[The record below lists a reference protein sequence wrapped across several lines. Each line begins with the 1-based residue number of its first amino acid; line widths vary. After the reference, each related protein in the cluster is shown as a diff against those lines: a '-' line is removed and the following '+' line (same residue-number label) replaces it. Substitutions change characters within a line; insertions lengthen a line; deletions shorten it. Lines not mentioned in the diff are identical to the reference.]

1 MTTLIEVAKLA
12 GVSKSTVSRYFNQG
26 YVSDQARIQI
36 EAAIK
41 ATDYSPNRMARSLKA
56 QSSGMVGLVIPRFE
70 SPSASLVMAGADDI
84 AYENNQQLLIANTNR
99 DSQRELTAI
108 RTLQQQRVDALI
120 TMTHNNEDY
129 LLEAAQTL
137 DIPLLIIGQSYKK
150 LNYISYDDYKAGQI
164 LAQKAYNLGHRKIS
178 FIGVDPNDLAVGQIR
193 QAGFIDYFE
202 KQGISVQV
210 IRSHFS
216 QSENFALA
224 DQLLQAGTETYIAC
238 ATDQIAL
245 AFLSVANDLGFRVP
259 EDLSISGFGGY
270 REGQILAPKLT
281 SVAYPY
287 RQAGKLAMS
296 VILSGLQRH
305 SQTIYQKVLDVELIP
320 GQSLGPI

>member
-56 QSSGMVGLVIPRFE
+56 QSTGMVGLIIPRFE
-70 SPSASLVMAGADDI
+70 SPSASQVMAGADDI
-84 AYENNQQLLIANTNR
+84 AYENDQQLLIANTNL
-99 DSQRELTAI
+99 DSQRELSAMK
-108 RTLQQQRVDALI
+108 TLQQQRVDALI
-120 TMTHNNEDY
+120 TMTHNDEDY
-129 LLEAAQTL
+129 LFEETQTL
-137 DIPLLIIGQSYKK
+137 DIPLLIIGQAYKK
-150 LNYISYDDYKAGQI
+150 LNYISYDDYKAGQL
-164 LAQKAYNLGHRKIS
+164 LAQKAYNLGHRKII
-178 FIGVDPNDLAVGQIR
+178 FIGVDPSDLAVGQIR
-193 QAGFIDYFE
+193 QAGFLDYFE
-202 KQGISVQV
+202 RQGISVRV

-224 DQLLQAGTETYIAC
+224 DQLLRAGTESYIAC

-245 AFLSVANDLGFRVP
+245 AFLSVANDIGIRVP
-259 EDLSISGFGGY
+259 EDLSLSGFGGY
-270 REGQILAPKLT
+270 REGQVLSPKLT

-296 VILSGLQRH
+296 VILSGLPRR
-305 SQTIYQKVLDVELIP
+305 SPAIYQKVLDVELLA
-320 GQSLGPI
+320 GQTLGPV